1 MKRFSKRPVSPIS
14 IEPGATVDRFVTQLS
29 EVSFQARNLGAAVE
43 IWERMLDDEAMI
55 FFGLAGAMVPAGMRK
70 VVSFLI
76 KNRFVDCVV
85 STGANLFHDC
95 HETLGYFHWRGSH
108 QADDLVLKESNVDR
122 IYDTFASETEFRRT
136 DDFITR
142 FSAELSRK
150 EPITTREFLYL
161 LGKKLSETSREEGI
175 LTSAFKA
182 GVPIYC
188 PAIGDSSVGIA
199 VAVGR
204 DKDENRVVFDTALDV
219 LETARLASSSFS
231 GCSCTG
237 VVYVGGGVPKN
248 FIQQTEV
255 TISILGEKASGHK
268 YAVQIIT
275 DPPHWGG
282 LSGCTF
288 EEAQSWGKISTEALK
303 TSVYSDAT
311 IALPLVATA
320 LATRRKENL
329 KKRRIPEFDMDRAL
343 NVKTR

>member
-1 MKRFSKRPVSPIS
+1 MKRFSKKPVDPINV
-14 IEPGATVDRFVTQLS
+14 EADATVERFVTQLS
-29 EVSFQARNLGAAVE
+29 EVSFQARNLGTAVD
-43 IWERMLDDEAMI
+43 IWGKMLDDKVMI

-70 VVSFLI
+70 IVSFLV

-108 QADDLVLKESNVDR
+108 EADDLVLKESSIDR

-142 FSAELSRK
+142 FANELPQG
-150 EPITTREFLYL
+150 EPFTTREFLHL
-161 LGKKLSETSREEGI
+161 LGKKLADTTGNEGI

-182 GVPIYC
+182 RVPVYC
-188 PAIGDSSVGIA
+188 PALGDSSIGIA

-204 DKDENRVVFDTALDV
+204 SRSENKVVFDVAADV
-219 LETARLASSSFS
+219 LETARLASPSFTSCPSS
-231 GCSCTG
+231 G
-237 VVYVGGGVPKN
+237 VIYVGGGAPKN

-255 TISILGEKASGHK
+255 TISILGEEAAGHK

-288 EEAQSWGKISTEALK
+288 EEAQSWGKIATEALK
-303 TSVYSDAT
+303 TTVYSDAT
-311 IALPLVATA
+311 IALPLITTA
-320 LATRRKENL
+320 LAARRKDNL
-329 KKRRIPEFDMDRAL
+329 GKRSIPQFEMDRSL
-343 NVKTR
+343 RMKR

>member
-1 MKRFSKRPVSPIS
+1 MKRFSKKPVNPIS
-14 IEPGATVDRFVTQLS
+14 VEADASVDRFVTQLS
-29 EVSFQARNLGAAVE
+29 EVSFQARNLGTAVD
-43 IWERMLDDEAMI
+43 IWEKMLDDTAMI
-55 FFGLAGAMVPAGMRK
+55 FLGLAGAMVPAGMRRI
-70 VVSFLI
+70 VSFLV

-108 QADDLVLKESNVDR
+108 EADDLVLKESSIDR

-142 FSAELSRK
+142 FAGELPQG
-150 EPITTREFLYL
+150 EPLTTREFLHL
-161 LGKKLSETSREEGI
+161 LGKKLAETTENEGI
-175 LTSAFKA
+175 LTSAYKA
-182 GVPIYC
+182 GVPVYC
-188 PAIGDSSVGIA
+188 PALGDSSIGIA

-204 DKDENRVVFDTALDV
+204 SRGENRILFDIAADV
-219 LETARLASSSFS
+219 LETARLASPSFS
-231 GCSCTG
+231 ACSCTG

-255 TISILGEKASGHK
+255 TISILGERAAGHK

-288 EEAQSWGKISTEALK
+288 EEAQSWGKIATEALK
-303 TSVYSDAT
+303 TTVYSDAT
-311 IALPLVATA
+311 IALPLIATA
-320 LATRRKENL
+320 LAARRKDNL
-329 KKRRIPEFDMDRAL
+329 KKRRIPRVEMGHILRMS
-343 NVKTR
+343 R

>member
-1 MKRFSKRPVSPIS
+1 MKRFSKKPVDPIG
-14 IEPGATVDRFVTQLS
+14 IETDATVDRFVTQLS
-29 EVSFQARNLGAAVE
+29 GVSFQARNLGTAVD
-43 IWERMLDDEAMI
+43 IWAKMLDSEAMI
-55 FFGLAGAMVPAGMRK
+55 FLGLAGAMVPAGMRK
-70 VVSFLI
+70 IVSFLVT
-76 KNRFVDCVV
+76 NRFVDCVV

-95 HETLGYFHWRGSH
+95 HETLGYFHWQGSH
-108 QADDLVLKESNVDR
+108 EADDLVLKENSIDR

-142 FSAELSRK
+142 FAKELPQRT
-150 EPITTREFLYL
+150 PFTTREFFHL
-161 LGKKLSETSREEGI
+161 LGKKLADNTVSEGI

-182 GVPIYC
+182 GVPVYC
-188 PAIGDSSVGIA
+188 PALGDSSIGIA

-204 DKDENRVVFDTALDV
+204 SRGENEVVFDIVADV
-219 LETARLASSSFS
+219 LETARLASPSFS

-255 TISILGEKASGHK
+255 TIAILGEEAVGHK

-288 EEAQSWGKISTEALK
+288 EEAQSWGKIATGALK
-303 TSVYSDAT
+303 TTVYSDAT
-311 IALPLVATA
+311 IALPLIATA
-320 LATRRKENL
+320 LATRRKDNL
-329 KKRRIPEFDMDRAL
+329 EKRKIPRFEMGHVLSVR
-343 NVKTR
+343 R